1 MLLSNCLLNYAKVNN
16 NEIPLQGSTNS
27 LIIDTCVNIN
37 IDLLRKANI
46 KMIERNYLL
55 EINNEQDSIINM
67 KDKYIN
73 EQQKIITDF
82 QKRIETSNKISQA
95 VQNDLNKQKIKT
107 KIISGVAGAIIT
119 GLIVGLLIN

>member
-16 NEIPLQGSTNS
+16 DEIPLRGSADS

-37 IDLLRKANI
+37 INLLRKANI

-82 QKRIETSNKISQA
+82 QKRIETNNKISQA
-95 VQNDLNKQKIKT
+95 IQNDLNKQKFRT
-107 KIISGVAGAIIT
+107 KIIGGIAGSIIA